1 MKRIHND
8 DILTAQEVAKVLGRS
23 MNTVRRHASRI
34 GKKKPARFFSGA
46 EVKKI
51 MGVTV

>member
-1 MKRIHND
+1 MKRLHD
-8 DILTAQEVAKVLGRS
+8 DTILTADEVAKWLGRS
-23 MNTVRRHASRI
+23 RNTVRRFAARI

-51 MGVTV
+51 MGISI

>member
-8 DILTAQEVAKVLGRS
+8 DIFKASEVAKILGRS
-23 MNTVRRHASRI
+23 MNTVRRHASRL

-46 EVKKI
+46 EVKQI
-51 MGVTV
+51 MGVR